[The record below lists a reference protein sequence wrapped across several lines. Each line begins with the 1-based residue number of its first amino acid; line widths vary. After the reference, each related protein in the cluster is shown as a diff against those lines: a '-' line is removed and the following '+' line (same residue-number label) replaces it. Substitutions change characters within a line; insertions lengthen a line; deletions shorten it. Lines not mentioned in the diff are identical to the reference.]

1 MTRTADTAPPPSGEV
16 RRHVRVE
23 GHVQGVFYRAA
34 TQRTARE
41 HGTTGWIRNRPD
53 GTVELEVQGP
63 SDAVEQVVAFCRTGP
78 SHARVVQVLV
88 DDRPTVDGEEDFE
101 VR

>member
-1 MTRTADTAPPPSGEV
+1 MRELRVIVSASGHLLEEHP
-16 RRHVRVE
+16 RHAVRV
-23 GHVQGVFYRAA
+23 
-34 TQRTARE
+34 TQRRVLRRERTARE

-63 SDAVEQVVAFCRTGP
+63 ADAVEGVVAFCRTGP
-78 SHARVVQVLV
+78 SDARVVQVLV

>member
-1 MTRTADTAPPPSGEV
+1 MGRTADPAPTPNGEV
-16 RRHVRVE
+16 RVHLRVE
-23 GHVQGVFYRAA
+23 GHVQGVFYRTT

-63 SDAVEQVVAFCRTGP
+63 ADAVEGVVAFCRTGP
-78 SHARVVQVLV
+78 SDARVVQVLV
-88 DDRPTVDGEEDFE
+88 DDRPTVAGEEDFE